1 MTISIT
7 AKAFS
12 AALAIIATT
21 TSFAGVASAKTY
33 EFTYSPVELATTES
47 KADLQDRIARFA
59 RHACADTSRLH
70 TPKMKRECREEMAA
84 QVEGKIWGEQ
94 N

>member
-33 EFTYSPVELATTES
+33 EFTYSPVELETTEG
-47 KADLQDRIARFA
+47 KAELQERIETFA
-59 RHACADTSRLH
+59 RHACANTSRLH
-70 TPKMKRECREEMAA
+70 KPKMKRECREDMAA
-84 QVEGKIWGEQ
+84 QVEGQIWGEQ